1 MGLGEAQGW
10 RVPEVLCPVQ
20 VAQALLRFCRL
31 SALARGCWGR
41 SCQRTSSWMLSACSW
56 SGTTSTSPAQ
66 CKVLTHPPA
75 TPFRLSARMAQA
87 VRPFCAGGGGKED
100 TGPSAAVVSPL
111 LDEHRSLFYFCFKC
125 ALGSVNAVHWGIALG
140 SSKQPSAL
148 VGNVQS
154 PEPRDVPFHDTLTL
168 RPQRASHRCWV

>member
-1 MGLGEAQGW
+1 MAFPSAVLLQLREAALHASWESGWQAALQGTWVGLGEAQGW

-41 SCQRTSSWMLSACSW
+41 SCQHTSSWMLSACSW

-87 VRPFCAGGGGKED
+87 VRPFCAGGGRKED

-111 LDEHRSLFYFCFKC
+111 LDEHRSLIYFCFKC
-125 ALGSVNAVHWGIALG
+125 ALG
-140 SSKQPSAL
+140 
-148 VGNVQS
+148 
-154 PEPRDVPFHDTLTL
+154 
-168 RPQRASHRCWV
+168 